1 MLGDILLLFRIRMTR
16 KVNGFFYYFK
26 KLPLIGRLLKESCY
40 AAVNLKG
47 VLSVFSFLVDVLMN
61 LLKNLLYLFVVIA
74 VPLINL
80 QKCANDV
87 QIRNGFLFG
96 FVLLS
101 LVAGSI
107 SNSKLLTADDET
119 FILSRQMHMAAR
131 RCLCSHS
138 CLFLNMVRSDS
149 SWRACFCPLCFRFP
163 SGMHLLRFVSGLPS
177 VWTCCRCW
185 RFQRKN
191 SFVCQANA
199 DSSFHLAP

>member
-1 MLGDILLLFRIRMTR
+1 MLSDILLLFRIRMTR
-16 KVNGFFYYFK
+16 KVNGFFYYLK

-47 VLSVFSFLVDVLMN
+47 VLSVFSFLVDILMN

-80 QKCANDV
+80 QKGANDV

-131 RCLCSHS
+131 RCLCSRS
-138 CLFLNMVRSDS
+138 WYSYSMNAIGLFL
-149 SWRACFCPLCFRFP
+149 ACLLLSFMFSFP
-163 SGMHLLRFVSGLPS
+163 FWYAFM
-177 VWTCCRCW
+177 
-185 RFQRKN
+185 
-191 SFVCQANA
+191 A
-199 DSSFHLAP
+199 

>member
-80 QKCANDV
+80 QKGANDV

-131 RCLCSHS
+131 RCLCSRS
-138 CLFLNMVRSDS
+138 WYSYSMNAIGLFL
-149 SWRACFCPLCFRFP
+149 ACLLLSFMFSFP
-163 SGMHLLRFVSGLPS
+163 FWYAFMAGFGYLGSHQCMDML
-177 VWTCCRCW
+177 
-185 RFQRKN
+185 
-191 SFVCQANA
+191 
-199 DSSFHLAP
+199 